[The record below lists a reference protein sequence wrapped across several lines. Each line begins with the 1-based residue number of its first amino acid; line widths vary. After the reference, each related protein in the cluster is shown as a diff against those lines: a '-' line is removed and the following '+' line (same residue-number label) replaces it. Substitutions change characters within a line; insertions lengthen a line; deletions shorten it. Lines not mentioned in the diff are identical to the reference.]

1 MGPPGARGSTGCPRL
16 VAARKP
22 RVARSAAHW
31 RMAGM
36 SGRQSAARARAASDG
51 QNELPGRAAARASR
65 VLRMRFW
72 SGGMVVRG
80 VIPPCCRR
88 RGIYS
93 RRSHEH

>member
-1 MGPPGARGSTGCPRL
+1 MGPPEASGSTGWPRRVAVRRPRL
-16 VAARKP
+16 
-22 RVARSAAHW
+22 ARSAAHW

-36 SGRQSAARARAASDG
+36 RGRQLSARDRAASDG
-51 QNELPGRAAARASR
+51 QNDFPGRVAARARR
-65 VLRMRFW
+65 VLRMRSW
-72 SGGMVVRG
+72 SGGMVVV

>member
-1 MGPPGARGSTGCPRL
+1 MGPPGASGETGWPL
-16 VAARKP
+16 
-22 RVARSAAHW
+22 RVAVRRPSAASSAAHW

-36 SGRQSAARARAASDG
+36 RGRQLSARARAASDG
-51 QNELPGRAAARASR
+51 QNDFPARAAARAR
-65 VLRMRFW
+65 RALRMRAW
-72 SGGMVVRG
+72 SGDMVVG